1 MGENG
6 RPPAQPPEPAFLLG
20 PVFLVKLLSG
30 HVWFLIRFL
39 PGCGSISCSRTAQ
52 SGDP

>member
-1 MGENG
+1 MGGNG
-6 RPPAQPPEPAFLLG
+6 RPPAQPAEPALLLG

-39 PGCGSISCSRTAQ
+39 PGRGNISCSRTAQ
-52 SGDP
+52 PGDP